1 VLYKRLAGFKTAE
14 ELAALVDEMVDRF
27 GETPP
32 LVDSL
37 IRVMELRRCLKD
49 LLITAARVRG
59 EQIVLEFHPETP
71 VHIDYI
77 LAVQKKMKDRVK
89 VFPDA
94 RVGYRPMAKDADG
107 LVAELKDLCQ
117 RLRP

>member
-1 VLYKRLAGFKTAE
+1 
-14 ELAALVDEMVDRF
+14 
-27 GETPP
+27 
-32 LVDSL
+32 
-37 IRVMELRRCLKD
+37 MELRRCLKD

-59 EQIVLEFHPETP
+59 EQIVLEFHPDTP

-94 RVGYRPMAKDADG
+94 RVGYRPLAKDADG

-117 RLRP
+117 RLR